1 VVVVE
6 VVVVGATVVVVVGA
20 TVVVVVG
27 ATVVVVVGATVVVVV
42 GATVVV
48 VVAGASVVVVVGASV
63 VVVVGATVV
72 VVVAG
77 ASVVVVVVRAVV
89 VVEVIGLISGAHAA
103 AKHVTVTKPSTSAI
117 VRNEADR
124 ARPDP
129 SPLIEKESVCSFAM
143 VSPSAYLARLCLLIA
158 IRARLDWKNNPV
170 FPHPE

>member
-6 VVVVGATVVVVVGA
+6 VVVVGA

-48 VVAGASVVVVVGASV
+48 VVAGASVVVVAGASV

-77 ASVVVVVVRAVV
+77 ASVVVVVVVVVVRAVV

>member
-1 VVVVE
+1 M
-6 VVVVGATVVVVVGA
+6 
-20 TVVVVVG
+20 
-27 ATVVVVVGATVVVVV
+27 VVVGATVVVVV

-77 ASVVVVVVRAVV
+77 ASVVVVVAGASVVVVVVVARAVV
-89 VVEVIGLISGAHAA
+89 VVEVIGLISGAHAP